1 MVSRAQVFNCVTT
14 AAVRRL
20 TPSKTQ
26 RTLRDGTQEGGK
38 SQAHFG
44 LHGPLSGLESPCS
57 TLQSMSEPYPRDR
70 KIVYVC
76 VMPEQP
82 LTAIQAIQTIL
93 APALGISAVGMLLL
107 GLLNRYSGLISR
119 VRLLNDEKRKLTK
132 RLTEEE
138 NLPYDDNMRYMSIR
152 KQTDELVVRS
162 RLIRNAL
169 LALVAAVGM
178 FVAASILIGL
188 SLFVDSIAFRSL
200 PLVLFMAGMLC
211 VLAGVIYAGI
221 EVHRSFTIVLLEVK
235 AEE

>member
-1 MVSRAQVFNCVTT
+1 MN
-14 AAVRRL
+14 
-20 TPSKTQ
+20 
-26 RTLRDGTQEGGK
+26 
-38 SQAHFG
+38 
-44 LHGPLSGLESPCS
+44 
-57 TLQSMSEPYPRDR
+57 EPYPRDR

-188 SLFVDSIAFRSL
+188 SLFVDSIAFRTL

-211 VLAGVIYAGI
+211 VLAGVIYAGF
-221 EVHRSFTIVLLEVK
+221 EVHRSFTIVLLEEK